1 MAVMMRFPKKFVERC
16 QRFAEE
22 HPDLARDANELVE
35 RCGRLGMR
43 FFSKLYGGDERLPDS
58 GRRKRRRKFEER
70 LMEGENWVPL
80 YLPDEDVKTIREVFV
95 EKYQI
100 TSTAT
105 AFYMLCTYMV
115 LLGYWELPIKI

>member
-1 MAVMMRFPKKFVERC
+1 MAVMIRFPRKFVERC
-16 QRFAEE
+16 QKFAEE

-35 RCGRLGMR
+35 RCGRLGIK
-43 FFSKLYGGDERLPDS
+43 FFSKLYGRDGRLPES
-58 GRRKRRRKFEER
+58 SHRERRKKFEER
-70 LMEGENWVPL
+70 LKEGENWVAL
-80 YLPDEDVKTIREVFV
+80 YLPDEDVKTIKEIFV
-95 EKYQI
+95 EKHQI